1 MDFFL
6 DIYPV
11 DFEWTVHIFWL
22 AYIHHAQ
29 KVMLLHVINRQAT
42 NYAANATNNNI
53 VIVIVKPQ
61 LIVVVIKL

>member
-1 MDFFL
+1 
-6 DIYPV
+6 
-11 DFEWTVHIFWL
+11 
-22 AYIHHAQ
+22 
-29 KVMLLHVINRQAT
+29 MLLHVINHQAT